1 MLKWYTRGYD
11 NLTHTFMW
19 GKLNITVWAKETK
32 KDYRAVVEYKGYTYC
47 LPEDLNTLFDNILS
61 QVEYKY
67 DVAKIVY
74 EKIEHEVN
82 EMLARFQM
90 REAQENLVQF
100 QFPPAKE
107 APTIRIG
114 GAATSIWWNPNTV
127 AERIYTTYWNYEDT
141 PMVSSRY
148 DSVPIAN
155 YLTPEEYEQKKERWE
170 LNSWTIYLIYSN

>member
-1 MLKWYTRGYD
+1 MLKWFSIGSD
-11 NLTHTFMW
+11 NLSHTFMW
-19 GKLNITVWAKETK
+19 GKLKITVWAKETK
-32 KDYRAVVEYKGYTYC
+32 KDYRAVVEYKSYTYC

-90 REAQENLVQF
+90 REAQKNVVQF

-107 APTIRIG
+107 ATRFTISAAPTHR
-114 GAATSIWWNPNTV
+114 
-127 AERIYTTYWNYEDT
+127 ERITAWAYGYNTTDWQYTSAT
-141 PMVSSRY
+141 PMM
-148 DSVPIAN
+148 N
-155 YLTPEEYEQKKERWE
+155 YMTQSEYERKRENWE
-170 LNSWTIYLIYSN
+170 LEDGHLYLVYTD